1 MPPFARSNLPGACHA
16 AEGRRLIADGD
27 GIGAIVRTLATAGEK
42 HEERQ
47 GLKLALTTALIRLS
61 IGEDHEL
68 RAKIIDAGALPLLIK
83 LMDTSAGEL
92 SHNLQHCAAACLVR
106 ISDCAQS
113 NLRTNLKSGPPA
125 RAASRVATRRVGRQ
139 SSKAGPCSVCRL
151 AWNSAPSPSC
161 SRSAAPLSVRA
172 AVPAMPSGPRT

>member
-113 NLRTNLKSGPPA
+113 NLRTNLKA
-125 RAASRVATRRVGRQ
+125 DQLWAHCRVLEAAFCGGVLVVQ
-139 SSKAGPCSVCRL
+139 RL
-151 AWNSAPSPSC
+151 AEICVDVSNLHC
-161 SRSAAPLSVRA
+161 D
-172 AVPAMPSGPRT
+172 